1 MAVVE
6 LDTLFIKAHRLLHSK
21 TQDSGAQ
28 LKKLLDDV
36 ISEKK
41 RQKVKQ
47 K

>member
-6 LDTLFIKAHRLLHSK
+6 LDPLFIKAHRLLHSK
-21 TQDSGAQ
+21 AKDSGAQ